1 MMHRGILAVLCSGV
15 VLASAPLA
23 QAQEA
28 TSPNLPEHIETGE
41 AMPPPKLK
49 KKKKER
55 SREIAASVSSEKPA
69 PAIEQAATPE
79 ESTTSAPPPEK
90 KHRVKRRAPPAV
102 QPEAA
107 SFSTPTSLSLSAAQA
122 MAVSAPLPEY
132 PYQAKHAN
140 VTGSGVC
147 VMIVDTASGK
157 VTNAM
162 MAQSTGNAILDK
174 VTTETFRRWRFKP
187 GSVSQVRVPIS
198 YEWMEFACSGG
209 NVQCPGHQRSQL
221 RRRPD
226 HVITN
231 DVCSWVG
238 SIETTP
244 GDQRCATGNGRASEA
259 SCPSRPWAPAG
270 CYTRLPRSGGL
281 PVVGLDGFGVGAS
294 HCRNHGHARGKRG
307 CLRRARDSRSTQGY
321 WSQYSIAI
329 PLRTRNPNRDVRD
342 AGWRPAKYGG
352 KALIVARLS
361 YERLCLLLWSR
372 RLRSRIYLFSSCR
385 KSASL
390 PYGKHATLYWPR
402 RDRGHRLVRAW
413 LQP

>member
-1 MMHRGILAVLCSGV
+1 VRQEILAVLCTGV

-23 QAQEA
+23 HAQEA

-41 AMPPPKLK
+41 ATPPPKLK

-55 SREIAASVSSEKPA
+55 SREIAATASSEKPA
-69 PAIEQAATPE
+69 PAE
-79 ESTTSAPPPEK
+79 ESTTPVAPPEK

-102 QPEAA
+102 QSEPT

-198 YEWMEFACSGG
+198 YE
-209 NVQCPGHQRSQL
+209 
-221 RRRPD
+221 
-226 HVITN
+226 
-231 DVCSWVG
+231 
-238 SIETTP
+238 
-244 GDQRCATGNGRASEA
+244 
-259 SCPSRPWAPAG
+259 
-270 CYTRLPRSGGL
+270 
-281 PVVGLDGFGVGAS
+281 
-294 HCRNHGHARGKRG
+294 
-307 CLRRARDSRSTQGY
+307 
-321 WSQYSIAI
+321 
-329 PLRTRNPNRDVRD
+329 
-342 AGWRPAKYGG
+342 
-352 KALIVARLS
+352 
-361 YERLCLLLWSR
+361 
-372 RLRSRIYLFSSCR
+372 
-385 KSASL
+385 
-390 PYGKHATLYWPR
+390 
-402 RDRGHRLVRAW
+402 
-413 LQP
+413 